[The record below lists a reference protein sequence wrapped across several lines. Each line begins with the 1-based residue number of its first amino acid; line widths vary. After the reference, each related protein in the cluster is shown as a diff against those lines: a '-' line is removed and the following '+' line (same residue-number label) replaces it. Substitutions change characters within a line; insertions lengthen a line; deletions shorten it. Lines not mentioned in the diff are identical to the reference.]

1 MSFPGSQELKRQTAI
16 LGETPEFVRWSVR
29 YACPIRD
36 DLDLASVDQT
46 WKRLRAI
53 KVSAEALATCPVS
66 EGIAASRDH
75 QGNWLGFRIE
85 DVFGPWGG
93 ADRVAELCGGC
104 PAVPG
109 LTDQTNLIRMAGC
122 HGWLGA
128 EGSVRRFHEATDA
141 AWQDSAFQV
150 PFETRPHWY
159 SLWLGEELAG
169 DRIFATARLFRK
181 IQCLPG
187 FEDLRKEAGDFA
199 NVLENAGSKN
209 LVVDVELIPPG
220 FSDGLVWTISAC
232 CERCR
237 APIRKGASLARYQC
251 GICGKRGG
259 VCPEKRRK
267 VLGLR
272 PWVPLETVVGAANVD
287 AFLQRSGLLK

>member
-1 MSFPGSQELKRQTAI
+1 VSFPAGPELKRQSAI

-29 YACPIRD
+29 FACPIRD

-53 KVSAEALATCPVS
+53 KVGAEALATCPVS
-66 EGIAASRDH
+66 EGIALSRDK
-75 QGNWLGFRIE
+75 QGSWLGFRIE

-93 ADRVAELCGGC
+93 TGQVAALCGHC

-109 LTDQTNLIRMAGC
+109 LSDEKELKRMAGC

-141 AWQDSAFQV
+141 AWHDSALEV
-150 PFETRPHWY
+150 PFQTRPHWY
-159 SLWLGEELAG
+159 SLWLGGELAG
-169 DRIFATARLFRK
+169 DRLFATARLFRQ
-181 IQCLPG
+181 IECLPG
-187 FEDLRKEAGDFA
+187 FEDLRTEAGEFA

-220 FSDGLVWTISAC
+220 FSDGLVWTIAAC
-232 CERCR
+232 CDPCR
-237 APIRKGASLARYQC
+237 APIRKGVSLARYQC
-251 GICGKRGG
+251 DACGNRGG
-259 VCPEKRRK
+259 VCPERRRK

-272 PWVPLETVVGAANVD
+272 PWVRLETVVGAANVEP
-287 AFLQRSGLLK
+287 FLQRSGLLK